1 MRRSVIDFRHIM
13 AWLVFLIWAGVFG
26 IFYFSGDYVEFLN
39 PQFSWLMISGFV
51 LCLTFFFVL
60 FMLGPNTVS
69 GCCGHENH
77 NHTHSP
83 DILRMLIL
91 LVPVLFAMN
100 YGSWQLGS
108 FAFDKRAV
116 GLTRVG
122 GTVDNVTR
130 PAVSAAKNS
139 IDAASAT
146 LALLPDDGRVNEVT
160 LVEIHN
166 RFEKLEGRKVSTQG
180 MYMSETPGLPDDS
193 WVIFR
198 FMVVCCA
205 ADAQPMAVMIKG
217 ERPAGVP
224 DEGWLQVDGTL
235 KSIELNGNMALVIE
249 AEKVSQVAAPGVPYM
264 VPNFR

>member
-1 MRRSVIDFRHIM
+1 MIDFRHIM
-13 AWLVFLIWAGVFG
+13 AWLIFLIWAGVFG
-26 IFYFSGDYVEFLN
+26 IFYFSGEYVEFLN

-51 LCLTFFFVL
+51 LCISFFAVL
-60 FMLGPNTVS
+60 FLLGPTTSS

-77 NHTHSP
+77 NHAAGPSV
-83 DILRMLIL
+83 LRMLIL

-122 GTVDNVTR
+122 GTNDNAARRTDSAVTQ
-130 PAVSAAKNS
+130 PGDSAS
-139 IDAASAT
+139 GT
-146 LALLPDDGRVNEVT
+146 VALLPDDGRVNEVT

-166 RFEKLEGRKVSTQG
+166 RFEQLAGKKVSTQG
-180 MYMSETPGLPDDS
+180 MFMSETPGLPDNS

-198 FMVVCCA
+198 FLVVCCA

-217 ERPAGVP
+217 TRPVGVP
-224 DEGWLQVDGTL
+224 DESWLKIDGTL
-235 KSIELNGNMALVIE
+235 KSIELNGQPALVIE
-249 AEKVSQVAAPGVPYM
+249 AEKVSQIDAPGVPYM
-264 VPNFR
+264 VPNSR